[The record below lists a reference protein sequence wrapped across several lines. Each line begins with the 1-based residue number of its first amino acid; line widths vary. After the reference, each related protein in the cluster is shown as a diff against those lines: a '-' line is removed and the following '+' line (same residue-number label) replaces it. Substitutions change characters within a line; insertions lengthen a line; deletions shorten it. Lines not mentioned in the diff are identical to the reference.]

1 MLDSGIKVSRT
12 TVTKYMKNMGLRS
25 KIGKKFKV
33 TTDSKHSHKIMDNVL
48 ERNFR
53 PSEPSKAWVSDITY
67 IHTQEGFLYLTAVL
81 DLYDRKCIG
90 WSVSDSMKTEETSL
104 AAWKMAIK
112 NRKLSNDLLFHSDRG
127 VQYACEKFSNTLDS
141 YKVVTRSMSRKGNC
155 WDNAVAESFFKT
167 LKSEQIYGN
176 KLVSKDQMRAELF
189 EYIEIWYNRE
199 RRHSTLG
206 KPYNRAI

>member
-1 MLDSGIKVSRT
+1 
-12 TVTKYMKNMGLRS
+12 
-25 KIGKKFKV
+25 
-33 TTDSKHSHKIMDNVL
+33 
-48 ERNFR
+48 
-53 PSEPSKAWVSDITY
+53 
-67 IHTQEGFLYLTAVL
+67 
-81 DLYDRKCIG
+81 
-90 WSVSDSMKTEETSL
+90 
-104 AAWKMAIK
+104 MALK
-112 NRKLSNDLLFHSDRG
+112 NRELSADIFFHSDCG

-155 WDNAVAESFFKT
+155 WDNTVVESFFKT

-206 KPYNRAI
+206 NLTIEQFNYKTIS